1 MKNIFYFFTFLLIS
15 DQLVFAQSESNE
27 SFHRSS
33 KKHFSS
39 FNTPN
44 AESTTGHSGT
54 GANIDVVYY
63 RCDWTIDPS
72 VSKNIAGT
80 VTVYFKTIAAN
91 VSVLTFDF
99 NKASFNNGSLV
110 VTYHGTN
117 CTRSFPA
124 SGAVDTLTIN
134 LPSSIPIIGTLDSVS
149 IAYSG
154 VPPGV
159 SGQEEGFQRG
169 ESPAGS
175 GNWYIYT
182 LSESYEDR
190 DWWPC
195 KADMQDRADSMDI
208 NITVPNTYW
217 VAANGKLVDSAING
231 ANRTFKYKHRY
242 PIPTYLVGIGIAKY
256 NRHHRGT
263 VAIDGKQ
270 VPVVYYTYPNMTGAT
285 LTTALARMDVSKTE
299 LVEFSNKFGP
309 YPFADEKHGY
319 YQHGWGGGI
328 EHQTFSGMSAGSM
341 SSWSIIAHELGHQW
355 FGDKVTFS
363 TWNHLWLAEGFAKYS
378 EVLAAELVPAI
389 GVNPVTHLSGIKS
402 TARATN
408 TTPVQ
413 LSAASIQN
421 SNTIWTT
428 NNDNAVYQRGAMIV
442 SMLRA
447 MMGDAKFFQ
456 GCRDYLND
464 PLLAYK
470 SATTAD
476 LQRNMENQMYNVNL
490 TPFFNAWVT
499 GTGRTDY
506 TGNYYITGNRIQFR
520 LTQARV
526 PAANPFMPMPV
537 VIKIS
542 NAGGTMDTSVVI
554 FHYSNTQLGYA
565 GLTAE
570 GMGTIG
576 DDFIT
581 YDLSFTPAT
590 VAVDP
595 DNKTMAVGTLTLV
608 GTPLNANILNF
619 SAIKTTTG
627 NQADI
632 SLSSATPIEKIILLK
647 SENGTDFT
655 EAGPMQQV
663 NSNGPLR
670 SYRLT
675 DALPY
680 AGITYYRARIYSA
693 GDVYYSAVVKV
704 ENPVKKTL
712 SVSPNPASD
721 VVNISFH
728 NPGREKTIVRLIN
741 AEGKPVL
748 EAATA
753 NSFVH
758 YDVSNLSA
766 GIYIVQLIR
775 NGQVSETNKFMVR
788 R

>member
-1 MKNIFYFFTFLLIS
+1 MKSKVYIFIIFLLAG
-15 DQLVFAQSESNE
+15 QLSMAQHIHSPQQQN
-27 SFHRSS
+27 
-33 KKHFSS
+33 
-39 FNTPN
+39 
-44 AESTTGHSGT
+44 STGYSGT
-54 GANIDVVYY
+54 GANMDVVYQ
-63 RCDWTIDPS
+63 RCNWTFNPS
-72 VSKNIAGT
+72 VSKLVTGT
-80 VTVYFKTIAAN
+80 IITYFKTVSSN
-91 VSVLTFDF
+91 VSTLSFDL
-99 NKASFNNGSLV
+99 NKTSFNNGSLV
-110 VTYHGTN
+110 VNYHGTN
-117 CTRSFPA
+117 CTRSFP
-124 SGAVDTLTIN
+124 SIGNQNILNIT
-134 LPSSIPIIGTLDSVS
+134 LPSTIVATGTLDSVS
-149 IAYSG
+149 ITYSG
-154 VPPGV
+154 TPPDV
-159 SGQEEGFQRG
+159 SGQAEGFQRWQDG
-169 ESPAGS
+169 L
-175 GNWYIYT
+175 GNWYLYS

-195 KADMQDRADSMDI
+195 KADMQDKVDSIDF
-208 NITVPNTYW
+208 NVTVPWTGTDTFW
-217 VAANGKLVDSAING
+217 VAAPGKLTDSAINAG
-231 ANRTFKYKHRY
+231 TRTFKYKHRY
-242 PIPTYLVGIGIAKY
+242 PIATYLVALGIAKY
-256 NRHHRGT
+256 RRYHRGT
-263 VAIDGKQ
+263 VNINGIN
-270 VPVVYYTYPNMTGAT
+270 VPVVYYIFPDMPAGT
-285 LTTALARMDVSKTE
+285 LSTALSRMDVSKTE
-299 LVEFSNKFGP
+299 LVELSNKFGP
-309 YPFADEKHGY
+309 YPFANEKHGY
-319 YQHGWGGGI
+319 YQFGWGGGM
-328 EHQTFSGMSAGSM
+328 EHQTFSAMSSGSM
-341 SSWSIIAHELGHQW
+341 TSWSVIAHELAHQW
-355 FGDKVTFS
+355 FGDKVTFG

-378 EVLAAELVPAI
+378 EALAAELVPAI
-389 GVNPVTHLSGIKS
+389 GANPVTHLLSIKN

-413 LSAASIQN
+413 LSAASIAT
-421 SNTIWTT
+421 SNTIWTGSNT
-428 NNDNAVYQRGAMIV
+428 NAVYQRGAMII

-447 MMGDAKFFQ
+447 MMGDTKFFQ

-470 SATTAD
+470 SATGAD

-506 TGNYYITGNRIQFR
+506 TGSYYITGKRIQFR

-526 PAANPFMPMPV
+526 PVANPFMPMPV

-542 NAGGTMDTSVVI
+542 NAAGTVDTSVVI
-554 FHYSNTQLGYA
+554 FHHSNTQLGYA

-581 YDLSFTPAT
+581 YDLSFFPAT

-608 GTPLNANILNF
+608 GAPLNANIFNF
-619 SAIKTTTG
+619 SAIKTTGG

-647 SENGTDFT
+647 SENGVDFT
-655 EAGPMQQV
+655 EAGPMQHINTNGQV
-663 NSNGPLR
+663 SG
-670 SYRLT
+670 YRLT

-680 AGITYYRARIYSA
+680 SGITFYRARIYSA

-704 ENPVKKTL
+704 ENVVKKAL
-712 SVSPNPASD
+712 SISPNPAAD

-728 NPGREKTIVRLIN
+728 NPGREKTTVRLIN